1 MSPRRMEGCS
11 QSINKIFADEI
22 INYFLLSWDIEIPV
36 TFAIICLTILVNI
49 SLLFAIMI
57 TGNVEKFCSSLEV
70 IRGLAEGLMHSI
82 HNSGSFQK
90 YVQHYRPHSMLRRIL
105 VFFAGSVNL
114 GLIKSLTG
122 FLRFSDKRTFSRQWL
137 IIMVMFA
144 AFTLITFVV
153 LCVLYITNIH
163 SFVIFICFLYFI
175 PFIGM
180 WIFDGLRFH

>member
-1 MSPRRMEGCS
+1 M
-11 QSINKIFADEI
+11 
-22 INYFLLSWDIEIPV
+22 
-36 TFAIICLTILVNI
+36 TFAINCLTILINI

-57 TGNVEKFCSSLEV
+57 TGNVEKFCSSLV
-70 IRGLAEGLMHSI
+70 MIRGLAEGLMHSI

-114 GLIKSLTG
+114 GLIKSFTG

-137 IIMVMFA
+137 MVMFA

-153 LCVLYITNIH
+153 LCVFYVHYQYPLFCH
-163 SFVIFICFLYFI
+163 
-175 PFIGM
+175 
-180 WIFDGLRFH
+180 FHLLSLLHPIYWYVDF

>member
-1 MSPRRMEGCS
+1 M
-11 QSINKIFADEI
+11 
-22 INYFLLSWDIEIPV
+22 
-36 TFAIICLTILVNI
+36 TFAIICMTILVNI

-57 TGNVEKFCSSLEV
+57 TGNVEKFCSPLV
-70 IRGLAEGLMHSI
+70 MIRGLAEGLMHSI

-114 GLIKSLTG
+114 GQIKSFTG

-163 SFVIFICFLYFI
+163 SLSFSSAFFTSSHLLVCGFLTDYDFINSATKRNARMTY
-175 PFIGM
+175 
-180 WIFDGLRFH
+180 

>member
-1 MSPRRMEGCS
+1 MSFCRLSMGLDWLPNVRETYGGMFTEYIC
-11 QSINKIFADEI
+11 INKIFADEI
-22 INYFLLSWDIEIPV
+22 INYFLLSWDIEIQV
-36 TFAIICLTILVNI
+36 TFAIISMTILVNI

-114 GLIKSLTG
+114 GLNKV
-122 FLRFSDKRTFSRQWL
+122 FYR
-137 IIMVMFA
+137 VFA
-144 AFTLITFVV
+144 V
-153 LCVLYITNIH
+153 L
-163 SFVIFICFLYFI
+163 
-175 PFIGM
+175 
-180 WIFDGLRFH
+180 